1 MMSLRFNHIAA
12 LMAAVALTACG
23 GGGGDS
29 NEPAAAT
36 PSAAP
41 SQPTGPSPAA
51 SNPASTQPT
60 VTAKTLT
67 ATNYREVLAD
77 TQYAANAL
85 RINLELSS
93 RLLERAPGTSNCT
106 TSGSLTI
113 TATDRD
119 NSGGFSV
126 GDNYYIDA
134 SDCVGDETFGWSGSM
149 NGSVRADV
157 SAFGALGT
165 DDYGYTATY
174 ESMRTIFFGLN
185 REGGKYQLSSGAAG
199 STHTMN
205 RTTAS
210 NWEAILGGGTFSL
223 WLEGSAGA
231 ESFSTRDIAL
241 TTVKTIFA
249 IQNSQIATTTSGA
262 FSIKKSVFG
271 KPLDNLSV
279 NIERDLVESAI
290 GSAQPFSDGLITV
303 TAADGSKAQV
313 EYFTD
318 NTGAV
323 QAQTRLD
330 TDGDGTY
337 ETAESDRAISFRR

>member
-1 MMSLRFNHIAA
+1 MMSLRFNHLAP
-12 LMAAVALTACG
+12 LMAAFALTACG

-36 PSAAP
+36 SAT
-41 SQPTGPSPAA
+41 PTGASPAA
-51 SNPASTQPT
+51 SNPAPTQPT

-93 RLLERAPGTSNCT
+93 RLLERAPGTSACT

-113 TATDRD
+113 TTTDWD
-119 NSGGFSV
+119 NSDGFSV
-126 GDNYYIDA
+126 GDSYYISA

-165 DDYGYTATY
+165 DPYGYTATY
-174 ESMRTIFFGLN
+174 EDMTTTFFGLN
-185 REGGKYQLSSGAAG
+185 REGGKYQLTGGGTG

-205 RTTAS
+205 RTTGS
-210 NWEAILGGGTFSL
+210 NWEAIAGGGTFSL
-223 WLEGSAGA
+223 WLEGTAGA
-231 ESFSTRDIAL
+231 GSFSTREIAL

-249 IQNSQIATTTSGA
+249 NQNSQIATSTSGA

-271 KPLDNLSV
+271 MPFENLTV

-290 GSAQPFSDGLITV
+290 GSSQPFSDGLITI

-313 EYFTD
+313 EFFTD

-330 TDGDGTY
+330 TDGDGNY
-337 ETAESDRAISFRR
+337 ETAESGRAISFRR